1 MGGLVPNTAVFRAK
15 VWESDGIMRAWSLG
29 IDEPFG
35 GGGSHDGII
44 ERRWEAGSKAY
55 LEEVGY

>member
-29 IDEPFG
+29 MDEPFVGGHMTATLEG
-35 GGGSHDGII
+35 GGKQ
-44 ERRWEAGSKAY
+44 EARPIWRK
-55 LEEVGY
+55 